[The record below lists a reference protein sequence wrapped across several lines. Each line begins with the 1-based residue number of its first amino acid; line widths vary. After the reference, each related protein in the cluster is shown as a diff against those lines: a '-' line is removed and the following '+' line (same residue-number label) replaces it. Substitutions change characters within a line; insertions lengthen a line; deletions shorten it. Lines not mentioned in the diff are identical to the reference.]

1 MLFVTDLFYLFIPLG
16 GLKYEKNKNLKLRD
30 INYPHD
36 CMVVEFITT
45 YEISA

>member
-16 GLKYEKNKNLKLRD
+16 GLKYENKNLKLRD

-36 CMVVEFITT
+36 CMVVGFITT